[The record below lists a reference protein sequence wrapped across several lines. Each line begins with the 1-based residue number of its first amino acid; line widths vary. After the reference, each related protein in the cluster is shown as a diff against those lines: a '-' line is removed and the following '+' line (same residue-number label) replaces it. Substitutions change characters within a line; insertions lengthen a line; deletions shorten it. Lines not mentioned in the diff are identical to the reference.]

1 MASKQTTPL
10 SSPLRFPHW
19 QNEYEAALRETD
31 HKILFKRVE
40 IAEATL
46 LNRPRGFE
54 ARIPRAGGRE
64 RNCRSSGEVACAK
77 ARRLKLST
85 VIQA

>member
-31 HKILFKRVE
+31 HKMLFKRVE

-46 LNRPRGFE
+46 LNRRE
-54 ARIPRAGGRE
+54 ALGRE
-64 RNCRSSGEVACAK
+64 SHGRAEEKEIAGALE
-77 ARRLKLST
+77 RLLALKRDVLNFSL
-85 VIQA
+85 

>member
-1 MASKQTTPL
+1 MASKLTTPV

-31 HKILFKRVE
+31 HKMLFKRVE

-46 LNRPRGFE
+46 LNRREALRRESHERAEEKEIAGAWRGCL
-54 ARIPRAGGRE
+54 R
-64 RNCRSSGEVACAK
+64 
-77 ARRLKLST
+77 
-85 VIQA
+85 

>member
-31 HKILFKRVE
+31 HKMLFKQVA

-46 LNRPRGFE
+46 LSRRDALSRESHG
-54 ARIPRAGGRE
+54 RAEEKEIAGALE
-64 RNCRSSGEVACAK
+64 RLLA
-77 ARRLKLST
+77 LKRDVLNFPL
-85 VIQA
+85 

>member
-31 HKILFKRVE
+31 HKMLFKRVE

-46 LNRPRGFE
+46 LSRRE
-54 ARIPRAGGRE
+54 ALSRESHGRAEEKEIAGALE
-64 RNCRSSGEVACAK
+64 RFLA
-77 ARRLKLST
+77 LKRDVLNFLL
-85 VIQA
+85 

>member
-1 MASKQTTPL
+1 MASKQTIPP

-31 HKILFKRVE
+31 HKMLFKQVE

-46 LNRPRGFE
+46 LSRRE
-54 ARIPRAGGRE
+54 ALSRESHGRAEEKEIAGALE
-64 RNCRSSGEVACAK
+64 RLLA
-77 ARRLKLST
+77 LKRDVLNFLL
-85 VIQA
+85 

>member
-1 MASKQTTPL
+1 MASKLTTPV

-31 HKILFKRVE
+31 HKMLFKRVE

-46 LNRPRGFE
+46 SIA
-54 ARIPRAGGRE
+54 AR
-64 RNCRSSGEVACAK
+64 
-77 ARRLKLST
+77 L
-85 VIQA
+85 

>member
-1 MASKQTTPL
+1 MVSKPTTPL

-31 HKILFKRVE
+31 HRMLFKRVE

-46 LNRPRGFE
+46 LNRRE
-54 ARIPRAGGRE
+54 ALSRESDGRAEEKEIAGALE
-64 RNCRSSGEVACAK
+64 RLFA
-77 ARRLKLST
+77 LKRDVLNFPP
-85 VIQA
+85 